1 MMIFLALTLLI
12 VAVAREVPR
21 APPVASDAR
30 AAPQAQS
37 QTQSQSESILRRPR
51 RLPFQSLHDVGEGD
65 AKKKQSDLRRDAT
78 TRLSSFEQERRQK
91 ALDSRRALIQRIK
104 DGHLV
109 KATREPLTQSQRMR
123 TNAHFATTLAS
134 EVTPPP
140 STMRQ
145 YDLGYNDLTAEMR
158 VERDAALL
166 NAGAALPVNCS
177 NLDEL
182 EFREGQ
188 FASGSTVLA
197 HSGYFRKQPV
207 VIKKART
214 VTPGG
219 HTITHE
225 VAEERFRQEAFM
237 LIHFRHAHHVKYL
250 GGCFARGKLTNV
262 VQKMRPWNTVINRAD
277 FDWSAR
283 LCAAVRL
290 AALVQFWSR
299 TPKGAHVHCDFFV
312 HQFAFDSRFS
322 PAMID
327 IDGLQPAGVGS
338 NATCKPDDGAAVEK
352 SGLADSAACRAR
364 CWKAPLWP
372 ERLGKAD
379 ETLDELRCNTRTHHC
394 VGFGLPFNVW
404 SLGQSL
410 VQDLFLPGNLP
421 RTDVPAR
428 LLNEI
433 PRIVAGMT
441 HPQIAKRWTI
451 DDALDALTAL
461 LKAVAA
467 GAKCPVVE

>member
-1 MMIFLALTLLI
+1 MIFLALTLLV
-12 VAVAREVPR
+12 VATMAARERPAAQLPR
-21 APPVASDAR
+21 APPVATDAR
-30 AAPQAQS
+30 PPPPPVPPPPKQLQ
-37 QTQSQSESILRRPR
+37 QPIPRRPR
-51 RLPFQSLHDVGEGD
+51 RLPFQSLHDAGET
-65 AKKKQSDLRRDAT
+65 KNNDLQRDTT
-78 TRLSSFEQERRQK
+78 TRLSSFEQEKRQK
-91 ALDSRRALIQRIK
+91 ALESRRALIQRIK
-104 DGHLV
+104 EGHHV
-109 KATREPLTQSQRMR
+109 KATRETITPRMR
-123 TNAHFATTLAS
+123 TQQLVTTS
-134 EVTPPP
+134 VTEITPVP

-145 YDLGYNDLTAEMR
+145 YDLGYADLSPEARE
-158 VERDAALL
+158 ERDAALL
-166 NAGAALPVNCS
+166 NAGNALPVNCS
-177 NLDEL
+177 NLNEL

-262 VQKMRPWNTVINRAD
+262 VQKMRPWNTVIDRTD
-277 FDWSAR
+277 FDWSSR

-290 AALVQFWSR
+290 ATLVQFWSR

-338 NATCKPDDGAAVEK
+338 NATCKPDDGAVVEK
-352 SGLADSAACRAR
+352 NGLADSVACRTR

-410 VQDLFLPGNLP
+410 VQDLFLPGQL
-421 RTDVPAR
+421 
-428 LLNEI
+428 
-433 PRIVAGMT
+433 
-441 HPQIAKRWTI
+441 
-451 DDALDALTAL
+451 
-461 LKAVAA
+461 AA
-467 GAKCPVVE
+467 CRRACAPVE